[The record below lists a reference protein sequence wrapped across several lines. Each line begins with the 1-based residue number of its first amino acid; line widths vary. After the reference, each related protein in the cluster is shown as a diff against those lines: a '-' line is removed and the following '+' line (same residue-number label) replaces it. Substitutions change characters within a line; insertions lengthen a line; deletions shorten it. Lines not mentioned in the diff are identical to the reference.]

1 MKKSCIIFIVILMSI
16 LLIIVVNIYRFL
28 SRPLMSDKSETNI
41 YIDDGDI
48 IDGEA
53 MMNPP
58 EKYSQLLS
66 IDEKVR
72 KKLGN
77 YMIENNLRLEFGKQS
92 FFSFLSYKEMMELQL
107 FKFTDID

>member
-1 MKKSCIIFIVILMSI
+1 
-16 LLIIVVNIYRFL
+16 
-28 SRPLMSDKSETNI
+28 MSDKSETNI
-41 YIDDGDI
+41 YIDDGDL

-58 EKYSQLLS
+58 KKYSQFLS

-77 YMIENNLRLEFGKQS
+77 YM
-92 FFSFLSYKEMMELQL
+92 
-107 FKFTDID
+107 T

>member
-1 MKKSCIIFIVILMSI
+1 MKKNDVILIVIFVII
-16 LLIIVVNIYRFL
+16 LLITVVNIYRFL
-28 SRPLMSDKSETNI
+28 SRPLLSDKSETNI

-58 EKYSQLLS
+58 EEYSQLLS

-72 KKLGN
+72 KELGN

-107 FKFTDID
+107 FKFADID